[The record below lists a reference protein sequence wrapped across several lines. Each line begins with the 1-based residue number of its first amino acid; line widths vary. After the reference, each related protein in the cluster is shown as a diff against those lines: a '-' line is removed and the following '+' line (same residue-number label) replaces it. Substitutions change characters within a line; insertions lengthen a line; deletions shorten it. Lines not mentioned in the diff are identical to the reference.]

1 MKELREMLELLRTAL
16 AEKGGSGGTAAAPP
30 EDELR
35 DLERQIARQK
45 KVAQVC
51 QLVIHLLVEMPRLL
65 NVIAAATCKRISMRY
80 ELCTKQMQHGCPAG
94 AGGKGW
100 QL

>member
-45 KVAQVC
+45 KVAQV
-51 QLVIHLLVEMPRLL
+51 
-65 NVIAAATCKRISMRY
+65 
-80 ELCTKQMQHGCPAG
+80 
-94 AGGKGW
+94 
-100 QL
+100 